1 MSTNAFQQKRPFKP
15 EEGVMDI
22 LKDWPMPDDE
32 HQGDHS
38 SDHQADDLSAQH
50 NARAQVQSPASQ
62 YKTNAFYKIKPE
74 PGRPKPKV
82 QEELTVKPLTAE
94 DIEEIR
100 QAAYDDGFAQG
111 KEEGFSQGYAEGR
124 EQGYQDGMQQGQAEG
139 KKQGLQ
145 EGESLVREQLA
156 QLQGLIE
163 QLQKPLQ
170 KVDAQ
175 VEQALL
181 TLSLAMAEAVIGV
194 EVKSNPQLILQT
206 LRQAVDALPYQA
218 EKLTIKLHPDDL
230 AVVRSHYTEQDL
242 AERQWQLRAEPAF
255 ERGDCTVESAEST
268 VDRSLKL
275 RLQSSLEHF
284 LQEPVQSPSAPTED

>member
-1 MSTNAFQQKRPFKP
+1 MSTNLFQQNRPFKP
-15 EEGVMDI
+15 DEGVMDI
-22 LKDWPMPDDE
+22 LKEWQLPEQQDSQTDAGQQPT
-32 HQGDHS
+32 S
-38 SDHQADDLSAQH
+38 SQSTIKPA
-50 NARAQVQSPASQ
+50 VQSPATQ
-62 YKTNAFYKIKPE
+62 YKTNAFYKTKPE
-74 PGRPKPKV
+74 PGRPKAKPAEEV
-82 QEELTVKPLTAE
+82 QIKPLTAE

-100 QAAYDDGFAQG
+100 SAAYEDGAAQG

-124 EQGYQDGMQQGQAEG
+124 EQGYQDGQQQGQAEG

-145 EGESLVREQLA
+145 EGEGLIREQLA
-156 QLQGLIE
+156 QLQTLIE

-170 KVDAQ
+170 KVDSE

-194 EVKSNPQLILQT
+194 EVKTNPQLILHS
-206 LRQAVDALPYQA
+206 LRQAVESLPYQA
-218 EKLTIKLHPDDL
+218 EKLTIKLHPDDV
-230 AVVRSHYTEQDL
+230 AVVRSHYSEQDL
-242 AERQWQLRAEPAF
+242 LERQWQLRAEPSYN
-255 ERGDCTVESAEST
+255 RGDCRVESTESS